1 MEALLWPLLS
11 LILPFAIR
19 NGKGKYFSS
28 ISFNA
33 ASRLSETSCGV
44 PLPSR
49 LAFLNKSDP
58 FLYQLLGFKTSNKHF
73 YTKALQHKSY
83 DSNNNNERL
92 EFLGDSI
99 LGCVISSELYQR
111 FPLIDEGQLSRLRS
125 YLVRGQTLAKLAK
138 TIKLSETLVLGQGEL
153 KSGGFRRESI
163 QADAF
168 EAILGAI
175 FLDSDY
181 LTVSSVVLKLYKD
194 LLNDASPEDSLKDFK
209 TQLQELLQKKGY
221 SLPQYELIKT
231 KGQDHD
237 AIFYVRCIVSEY
249 DLEVEREAKSIKR
262 AEQACAESLLE
273 RLASS

>member
-1 MEALLWPLLS
+1 MDKLQKNISYQFNNIDLLKQALTHRS
-11 LILPFAIR
+11 VS
-19 NGKGKYFSS
+19 K
-28 ISFNA
+28 
-33 ASRLSETSCGV
+33 
-44 PLPSR
+44 
-49 LAFLNKSDP
+49 
-58 FLYQLLGFKTSNKHF
+58 
-73 YTKALQHKSY
+73 
-83 DSNNNNERL
+83 NNNERL

-99 LGCVISSELYQR
+99 LGCVISRELYQR

-181 LTVSSVVLKLYKD
+181 LTVSSVVLELYKD

-237 AIFYVRCIVSEY
+237 AIFYVRSIVSEY
-249 DLEVEREAKSIKR
+249 DLEVVKEAKSIKR

-273 RLASS
+273 RLTSL

>member
-1 MEALLWPLLS
+1 MDKLQKNISYKFNNVELLKQALTHRS
-11 LILPFAIR
+11 VS
-19 NGKGKYFSS
+19 KK
-28 ISFNA
+28 
-33 ASRLSETSCGV
+33 
-44 PLPSR
+44 
-49 LAFLNKSDP
+49 
-58 FLYQLLGFKTSNKHF
+58 
-73 YTKALQHKSY
+73 
-83 DSNNNNERL
+83 NNERL

-99 LGCVISSELYQR
+99 LGCIISRELYQR

-138 TIKLSETLVLGQGEL
+138 TINLSETLVLGQGEL

-181 LTVSSVVLKLYKD
+181 LTVSGVVLKLYED

-273 RLASS
+273 RLISS

>member
-1 MEALLWPLLS
+1 MDKLQKNISYQFNNVELLKQALTHRS
-11 LILPFAIR
+11 VS
-19 NGKGKYFSS
+19 KK
-28 ISFNA
+28 
-33 ASRLSETSCGV
+33 
-44 PLPSR
+44 
-49 LAFLNKSDP
+49 
-58 FLYQLLGFKTSNKHF
+58 
-73 YTKALQHKSY
+73 
-83 DSNNNNERL
+83 NNERL

-99 LGCVISSELYQR
+99 LGCIISRELYQR

-138 TIKLSETLVLGQGEL
+138 TINLSETLVLGQGEL

-168 EAILGAI
+168 EAVLGAI

-181 LTVSSVVLKLYKD
+181 LTVSVVVLKLYED

-273 RLASS
+273 RLTSS

>member
-1 MEALLWPLLS
+1 MDKLQKNISYQFNNVELLKQALTHRS
-11 LILPFAIR
+11 VS
-19 NGKGKYFSS
+19 KK
-28 ISFNA
+28 
-33 ASRLSETSCGV
+33 
-44 PLPSR
+44 
-49 LAFLNKSDP
+49 
-58 FLYQLLGFKTSNKHF
+58 
-73 YTKALQHKSY
+73 
-83 DSNNNNERL
+83 NNERL

-99 LGCVISSELYQR
+99 LGCIISRELYQR

-138 TIKLSETLVLGQGEL
+138 TINLSETLVLGQGEL

-181 LTVSSVVLKLYKD
+181 LTVSGVVLKIYED

-262 AEQACAESLLE
+262 AEQACAEFLLE

>member
-1 MEALLWPLLS
+1 MEKLQKNIFYQFNDIGLLKQALTHRS
-11 LILPFAIR
+11 VS
-19 NGKGKYFSS
+19 KK
-28 ISFNA
+28 
-33 ASRLSETSCGV
+33 
-44 PLPSR
+44 
-49 LAFLNKSDP
+49 
-58 FLYQLLGFKTSNKHF
+58 
-73 YTKALQHKSY
+73 
-83 DSNNNNERL
+83 NNERL

-99 LGCVISSELYQR
+99 LGCVISRELYQR

-125 YLVRGQTLAKLAK
+125 YLVKGQTLAKLAK

-194 LLNDASPEDSLKDFK
+194 LLNDASPEDLLKDFK

-237 AIFYVRCIVSEY
+237 AVFCVRCIISEY
-249 DLEVEREAKSIKR
+249 DLKVEREAKSIKR
-262 AEQACAESLLE
+262 AEQACAEFLLE
-273 RLASS
+273 RLTF